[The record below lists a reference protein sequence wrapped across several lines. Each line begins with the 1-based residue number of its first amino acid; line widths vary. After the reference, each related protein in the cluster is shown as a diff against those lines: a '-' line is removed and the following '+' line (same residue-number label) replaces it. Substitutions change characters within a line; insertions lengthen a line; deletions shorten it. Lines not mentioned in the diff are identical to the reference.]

1 MRERELGEAYYNAL
15 AAIKDNIATE
25 LFSECSK
32 LGLKKEQI
40 QRIIFVAQGTV
51 EGVGGRAF
59 DSLTKSVG

>member
-1 MRERELGEAYYNAL
+1 MKEKELGEAYFNAL
-15 AAIKDNIATE
+15 AAIKDNVASE
-25 LFSECSK
+25 LFTECNK

-59 DSLTKSVG
+59 TSLTKSAG